1 MGGHIHRQ
9 FQTAP
14 YAKLVKRAAQVVLDD
29 LLAGANDLADL
40 TVGQTLPNQRRHL
53 YLFRSKALARH
64 HDCASSLVNMAMAS
78 FTRLRPSRIPARR
91 NSVRR
96 CCFTVRGLILSWP
109 AISLLLQPCT
119 SRFKTC
125 WSRGVTLTWSR
136 LITDF
141 LLPFWRLDFSYSTA
155 FANYSRS
162 LADLLS

>member
-1 MGGHIHRQ
+1 M
-9 FQTAP
+9 
-14 YAKLVKRAAQVVLDD
+14 VLDNLFSGAD
-29 LLAGANDLADL
+29 NLADFAVGQAFPDQDRNPNFFRGKVLAGCHN
-40 TVGQTLPNQRRHL
+40 
-53 YLFRSKALARH
+53 
-64 HDCASSLVNMAMAS
+64 CASSLVNMAMAS